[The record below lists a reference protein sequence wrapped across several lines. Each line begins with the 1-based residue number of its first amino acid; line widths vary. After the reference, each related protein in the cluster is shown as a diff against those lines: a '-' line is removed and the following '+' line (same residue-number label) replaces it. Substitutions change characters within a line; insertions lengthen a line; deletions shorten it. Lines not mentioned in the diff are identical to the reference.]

1 MRRKGSFM
9 NSSPLSNTSRRTTR
23 YDDVAYAVQLDDL
36 NFGHRE
42 GPSLP
47 LSKKKLICPT
57 FSADEVEMPASPAPD
72 AQCREPSHTGGG
84 GGGGVVMSERT
95 TPLTH
100 EPISEGLE
108 THNAE
113 LPSGQS
119 SSSQPGS
126 ADKKNDRDAEDEFD
140 VYLNAARAQRRSEL
154 SGPSRRSGFCWQLGV
169 TIKRVLILMS
179 RDPSAF
185 VCELIIPIIFVV
197 GSIIL
202 WVIISKKDYPDRQYY
217 SANGAAAMKKVMAQ
231 QKNAMCY
238 NATVTG
244 GKPIADF
251 VECSLLQMAF
261 PTPPKMICANDLLSG
276 APLGLCTIQ
285 EAAESTYSALRYVVP
300 NNTTQVPNIDEM
312 IVLQW
317 ASRLL
322 YQAYDVGTV
331 DDKSVLSAIFSTGA
345 LYFAPSSAS
354 TDALVSYLNTTY
366 QYFPYVY
373 GGTFDTVRDA
383 EAKVKQR
390 TNHDPPN
397 WGIVQVNSLTHGDF
411 DVDIRLNATAL
422 PRTKKMFSDYYV
434 GGLLQDGG
442 GSMYIL
448 SGFSTLQKTIYA
460 YYMTNVV
467 GMTTIPEDTLWM
479 LPAPTRAYNDQVF
492 LAYGG
497 MFVPLILVL
506 GFLYPVSQMA
516 KRVVLEKELRLREAM
531 LIMGL
536 PEVVMYTGWFLIY
549 LVQYAVVSLIIT
561 ILLKVTYVKKSNFG
575 VIFFLFF
582 FFCLSIITLSG
593 LIAVFFNKA
602 RLASILAPL
611 IYFVL
616 AIPLFAMQDTK
627 SGARTGCSFLSP
639 SGLAAGVKILF
650 THELTGGMTGK
661 DITYFRDN
669 PTMLILLVILFM
681 DFLIYLI
688 LMVYL
693 DAVLPK
699 EWGTRKHPLFFLI
712 DPVHWCCCR
721 SRKRHHINVEDGR
734 AEDGVFEEIGDDDPS
749 YAIRVMGLRKKYRR
763 GGKKFLAVNNL
774 HWGMREGEISVLLG
788 HNGAGKTTT
797 MNMMTGM
804 VTADAGDCYIYGYSV
819 RDEIEKARQEIGYCP
834 QHNILWPGMTCY
846 EHLWYYASVKG
857 LRGPVRA
864 EAIDRMLAGVDLEEK
879 RNYRSKNLSGGQ
891 KRKLSVAIAFVGGS
905 RLVFLDEPTAG
916 MDVGARRH
924 TWGLLR
930 TMSKQHSIL
939 LSTHFMDEAD
949 LLGDSIAIMSKG
961 RLQCAGSNMFLKSKL
976 GVGYVLTLS
985 VVAHVDRVSVTRMVK
1000 GYVPAAVQLGSGAGE
1015 MGFRLPMNTKSVF
1028 PELLAH
1034 VEDHGSEL
1042 GINAFSVSATTLEE
1056 IFIQIAQ
1063 QEEAKE
1069 EAMKKRGQLPPPLL
1083 AVGVD
1088 KNAVPPPDVVV
1099 GDAAAIESSAANT
1112 NPDYARRDDESDDDG
1127 EAARPSDVWG
1137 VSLMTKDSEI
1147 RYSQFKAMMWKRF
1160 WNSLRDRRTQFF
1172 QIICPVLCVLL
1183 AMLLMLVKLFQ
1194 SPPITLTSDLYG
1206 TDVDIDVVNCSA
1218 AAMNLTIPFASRATT
1233 QQPPGVKDTAELSTY
1248 LLDTYNTHTTE
1259 RYTGMVCSDTS
1270 SSLTG
1275 VASVVYNTTAFHSAG
1290 IGVYDLY
1297 NGYYMNYN
1305 GNNHTLLKTV
1315 VATMPKT
1322 KAEDAVTDS
1331 VYAMIIAIIIM
1342 IPFTFIPST
1351 FVSWV
1356 VKEREVKARHL
1367 QSVSGLFFFVYW
1379 VTNFLFDLACYIITM
1394 FLVIAV
1400 FGIFNRTE
1408 YIGRTTIGPTIVLFF
1423 LYGLSGV
1430 AMAYAVSFAFK
1441 EHSTAQNVVMLANF
1455 IAGFLLVL
1463 CVSMLSE
1470 MDSTKNV
1477 AKILR
1482 WIFRVVPSYCVGE
1495 GISNLAVLKLEQAYG
1510 TDKKPWSMSVIGW
1523 PCVYMAIEVPFYVFI
1538 TLFIDHPGRRQRAQ
1552 RFFHDADAEPEHI
1565 ADEDEDVIAERQDV
1579 LENPER
1585 MSDLV
1590 RVETLRKVYP
1600 NGKVAVRNLTFGVH
1614 AGEVFGFLGTNG
1626 AGKTTTIS
1634 ILCQEFYP
1642 TSGHASV
1649 CGNDIVTES
1658 RAALRCIGYCPQF
1671 DATLD
1676 LLTVKEHLELYAGVR
1691 AIAYKERKRVV
1702 KGLLKLCELT
1712 DYRHTLAHELSG
1724 GNRRKLSVAMS
1735 LIGGPRV
1742 VFLDEPS
1749 AGMDPVAR
1757 RGLWTAIETVADNCS
1772 VVLTTHHLEEVEALA
1787 HRVAIMVDGALQC
1800 IGNKT
1805 HLKQKYGTGFEVSV
1819 RVQSDDEEVR
1829 KKVEEFF
1836 ATNFPGSSMRE
1847 YRARRFTYELP
1858 GTTKLSATFKLMEEH
1873 AEEIGAKDYNVS
1885 QTSIEQVFLQIS
1897 EEAERRHEAEET
1909 ERLDEEA
1916 KKCCKCKCCC

>member
-1 MRRKGSFM
+1 MNFTGSYDALR
-9 NSSPLSNTSRRTTR
+9 STR
-23 YDDVAYAVQLDDL
+23 CDDVAYAAQLDNMNNDGLRSSPSPL
-36 NFGHRE
+36 NRE
-42 GPSLP
+42 AHYP
-47 LSKKKLICPT
+47 I
-57 FSADEVEMPASPAPD
+57 FSEEGLEMPALVAG
-72 AQCREPSHTGGG
+72 CREPSYQQAEKAREP
-84 GGGGVVMSERT
+84 SELASS
-95 TPLTH
+95 PIP
-100 EPISEGLE
+100 EPIFDGLGDRNTE
-108 THNAE
+108 P
-113 LPSGQS
+113 PSGQS
-119 SSSQPGS
+119 LSSQQIDKGKRS
-126 ADKKNDRDAEDEFD
+126 AGDFADEFD
-140 VYLNAARAQRRSEL
+140 VYLNTARAQRRSGL
-154 SGPSRRSGFCWQLGV
+154 AGSRRYGGFCWQLGV
-169 TIKRVLILMS
+169 TIKRMLILMA

-185 VCELIIPIIFVV
+185 TCELIIPIIFVV

-202 WVIISKKDYPDRQYY
+202 WVIISKKDYPNREYY
-217 SANGAAAMKKVMAQ
+217 STYGVTTMDKTLTQ
-231 QKNAMCY
+231 QHSAMCY
-238 NATVTG
+238 NATLTG
-244 GKPIADF
+244 GAPIADF
-251 VECSLLQMAF
+251 VDCTLLMAAF
-261 PTPPKMICANDLLSG
+261 TTPPDMICAADRLSG
-276 APLGLCTIQ
+276 APLGLCTVKA
-285 EAAESTYSALRYVVP
+285 AAEATFSALRYIVP
-300 NNTTQVPNIDEM
+300 NNTTRVPTMDEV
-312 IVLQW
+312 ILQQW
-317 ASRLL
+317 ASRML
-322 YQAYDVGTV
+322 YQAYDIGTV
-331 DDKSVLSAIFSTGA
+331 NDKSVLSAIFSTGA
-345 LYFAPSSAS
+345 LYFAPAS
-354 TDALVSYLNTTY
+354 PTTEALVAYFNKTSL
-366 QYFPYVY
+366 YFPYVY
-373 GGTFDTVRDA
+373 AGTFDTLDA
-383 EAKVKQR
+383 VEAKVKQR

-397 WGIVQVNSLTHGDF
+397 WGIVVVNNLTVDDF

-422 PRTKKMFSDYYV
+422 PKTKGMFSDYYV

-448 SGFSTLQKTIYA
+448 SGFSTLQRAIYT
-460 YYMTNVV
+460 YYMWNVM
-467 GMTTIPEDTLWM
+467 GMTTLPQDTLLM
-479 LPAPTRAYNDQVF
+479 LPAPTRAYNNQVF

-536 PEVVMYTGWFLIY
+536 SEAVMYTGWFIIY

-575 VIFFLFF
+575 IIFFLFF

-616 AIPLFAMQDTK
+616 AIPLFAMQDSR

-639 SGLAAGVKILF
+639 SGLAAGVKLVF
-650 THELTGGMTGK
+650 THELTGGMTGS
-661 DITYFRDN
+661 DLQYFRDE
-669 PTMLILLVILFM
+669 PTMLVLLVILFA
-681 DFLIYLI
+681 DFLIYLV
-688 LMVYL
+688 LMFYL
-693 DAVLPK
+693 DNVLPK
-699 EWGTRKHPLFFLI
+699 EWGTRKHPLFFII
-712 DPVHWCCCR
+712 DPVRWCCCR
-721 SRKRHHINVEDGR
+721 SRKPQHLNTEDGR

-749 YAIRVMGLRKKYRR
+749 YAIRVVGLRKKYRR
-763 GGKKFLAVNNL
+763 GKKTFLAVNNL

-804 VTADAGDCYIYGYSV
+804 ITADAGDCYIYGYSV
-819 RDEIEKARQEIGYCP
+819 RDELEKARQEIGYCP
-834 QHNILWPGMTCY
+834 QHNILWPSMTCY
-846 EHLWYYASVKG
+846 EHLWYYASIKG
-857 LRGPVRA
+857 LRGAVRE
-864 EAIDRMLAGVDLEEK
+864 EAISRMLAGVDLEDK
-879 RNYRSKNLSGGQ
+879 RDYRSKNLSGGQ

-930 TMSKQHSIL
+930 AMSKEHSIL

-985 VVAHVDRVSVTRMVK
+985 VVAHVDREKVMQVVTH
-1000 GYVPAAVQLGSGAGE
+1000 YVPSATQLGSGAGE
-1015 MGFRLPMNTKSVF
+1015 MGFRLPMHTKSVF
-1028 PELLAH
+1028 PTLLSYI
-1034 VEDHGSEL
+1034 EDNGGEL

-1056 IFIQIAQ
+1056 IFIQVAQ

-1069 EAMKKRGQLPPPLL
+1069 EALRKGQQLPPTVVSGVGETSLDGQPAE
-1083 AVGVD
+1083 AVIGAPV
-1088 KNAVPPPDVVV
+1088 VPDTSV
-1099 GDAAAIESSAANT
+1099 IISSHATSATSHENGT
-1112 NPDYARRDDESDDDG
+1112 ADRNDDNDDDHG
-1127 EAARPSDVWG
+1127 EAVRPSDVWG
-1137 VSLMTKDSEI
+1137 VSVMLSDRQI
-1147 RYSQFKAMMWKRF
+1147 GYSQFKAMLWKRL
-1160 WNSLRDRRTQFF
+1160 WNALRDRRTQFF

-1183 AMLLMLVKLFQ
+1183 AMLLMLVKFFQ
-1194 SPPITLTSDLYG
+1194 SPPITLTSNLYHA
-1206 TDVDIDVVNCSA
+1206 DVGIDVVGCSA
-1218 AAMNLTIPFASRATT
+1218 AQINLSIPFASRATT
-1233 QQPPGVKDTAELSTY
+1233 VQHGAAVTDTSALNQY
-1248 LLDTYNTHTTE
+1248 LLKTYNTHTME
-1259 RYTGMVCSDTS
+1259 RYTSMVYTDTS
-1270 SSLTG
+1270 DFPTG
-1275 VASVVYNTTAFHSAG
+1275 VASITFNTSAYHSAG

-1297 NGYYMNYN
+1297 NGYFMNYK
-1305 GNNHTLLKTV
+1305 GNSDKLLNTV

-1322 KAEDAVTDS
+1322 TAEEAVTDS

-1351 FVSWV
+1351 FVAWV

-1367 QSVSGLFFFVYW
+1367 QNVSGLFFSVYW
-1379 VTNFLFDLACYIITM
+1379 ATNFLFDLCCYIITM

-1400 FGIFNRTE
+1400 FGIFNRKE
-1408 YIGRTTIGPTIVLFF
+1408 YIGKTTIGPTIVLFF

-1430 AMAYAVSFAFK
+1430 AMAYAISFAFK

-1463 CVSMLSE
+1463 CVSMLSQ
-1470 MDSTKNV
+1470 MDSTKKV
-1477 AKILR
+1477 SKVLR

-1495 GISNLAVLKLEQAYG
+1495 GISNLAVLRLEEAYG

-1523 PCVYMAIEVPFYVFI
+1523 PCVYMAAEVPFYVFV

-1552 RFFHDADAEPEHI
+1552 RLFHDPDAEPEHLS
-1565 ADEDEDVIAERQDV
+1565 DEDEDVTAERQDV
-1579 LENPER
+1579 LENPAR
-1585 MSDLV
+1585 RSDLV
-1590 RVETLRKVYP
+1590 RVTHLRKVYA

-1614 AGEVFGFLGTNG
+1614 PGEVFGFLGTNG

-1642 TSGHASV
+1642 TSGRASI
-1649 CGNDIVTES
+1649 CSNDIVNES
-1658 RAALRCIGYCPQF
+1658 RQALRCIGYCPQF

-1691 AIAYKERKRVV
+1691 AISYAERKRVV
-1702 KGLLKLCELT
+1702 KGLLKLCELK
-1712 DYRHTLAHELSG
+1712 DYQNTLAHELSG

-1735 LIGGPRV
+1735 LIGGPSV

-1787 HRVAIMVDGALQC
+1787 HRVAIMVDGTLEC

-1805 HLKQKYGTGFEVSV
+1805 HLKKKYGTGFEVNV
-1819 RVQSDDEEVR
+1819 RVQSDDDAVR
-1829 KKVEEFF
+1829 KGVTDFF
-1836 ATNFPGSSMRE
+1836 ATNFPGSSLRE

-1858 GTTKLSATFKLMEEH
+1858 STTKLSLTFKLMEEH
-1873 AEEIGAKDYNVS
+1873 AAEIGAKDYNVS

-1909 ERLDEEA
+1909 ERLDQQD
-1916 KKCCKCKCCC
+1916 KGCCKGKCCSCC